1 CVCVCVCLSETLCVK
16 SNNTV
21 LTLLEQT
28 IPLRNNQ
35 PRRA

>member
-1 CVCVCVCLSETLCVK
+1 MRDKCVK

-28 IPLRNNQ
+28 IPRRNNQ
-35 PRRA
+35 PRRT